1 MHESK
6 EKKYETLLEDV
17 LKKAKAPREIYKEY
31 ERVGRLKEKIKVA
44 DKKEAERLAET
55 ISCLSNPK
63 RLLLLSML
71 TSPHCTCILSKLLG
85 EDQSL
90 IAHHLSKLKT
100 CGLVIERRISR
111 SRMYV
116 RNEEALRTLLVKLI
130 NFLELA
136 LDEKHDFDTAG

>member
-1 MHESK
+1 VHEVK
-6 EKKYETLLEDV
+6 EEIEARLEDV
-17 LKKAKAPREIYKEY
+17 LKETRAPKEIHREY
-31 ERVGRLKEKIKVA
+31 EKAERLKEKIRIASV
-44 DKKEAERLAET
+44 KEAERLAIT

-71 TSPHCTCILSKLLG
+71 ARPHCTCILSKLLG

-90 IAHHLSKLKT
+90 IAHHLAKLKA
-100 CGLVIERRISR
+100 CGLVIEKRIGR

-130 NFLELA
+130 DFLELA
-136 LDEKHDFDTAG
+136 LDGKQDFDATG